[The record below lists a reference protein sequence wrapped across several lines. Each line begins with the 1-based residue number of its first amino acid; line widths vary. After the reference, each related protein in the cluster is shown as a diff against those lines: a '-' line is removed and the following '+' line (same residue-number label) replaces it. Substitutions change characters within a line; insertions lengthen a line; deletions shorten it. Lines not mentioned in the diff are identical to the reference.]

1 MEQSDAIHQLG
12 SENEQQ
18 QQQQNDIILIEKEV
32 MYGNLQD

>member
-1 MEQSDAIHQLG
+1 MEESDALHQLG

-18 QQQQNDIILIEKEV
+18 QQRNHIILIEKEV